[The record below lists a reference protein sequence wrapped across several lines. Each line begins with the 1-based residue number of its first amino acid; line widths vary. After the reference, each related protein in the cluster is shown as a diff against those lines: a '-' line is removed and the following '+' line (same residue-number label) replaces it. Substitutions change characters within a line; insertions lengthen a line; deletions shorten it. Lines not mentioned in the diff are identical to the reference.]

1 MRRSLLILLAVELLL
16 ALALGQMAR
25 VDSPAMA
32 RAWWEWHQHPTPETR
47 QAFERQRRITEYER
61 WGFSGVVFAVLAGAT
76 ILVFWMRKG
85 EQDDPAN
92 GSQPIRSETNP
103 TSPAAGSRR

>member
-16 ALALGQMAR
+16 AVALGQMGH

-32 RAWWEWHQHPTPETR
+32 RAWWEWHQHPTSATR

-61 WGFSGVVFAVLAGAT
+61 WGFSGVVFAVLACAT
-76 ILVFWMRKG
+76 VLVFWMRRG
-85 EQDDPAN
+85 EQDGPAN